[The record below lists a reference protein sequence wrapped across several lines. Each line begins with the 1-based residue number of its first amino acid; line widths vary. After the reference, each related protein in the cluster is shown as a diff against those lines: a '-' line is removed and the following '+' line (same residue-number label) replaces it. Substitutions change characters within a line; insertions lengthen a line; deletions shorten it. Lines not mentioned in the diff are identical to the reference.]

1 MRKKHTKMSIMTRL
15 PLSVLGKKI
24 LCLES
29 EVTAKA
35 KGALSQLGIYMNMTF
50 LSSVS
55 ACLLM
60 T

>member
-1 MRKKHTKMSIMTRL
+1 MRKKHTKCQLLIRL
-15 PLSVLGKKI
+15 PFSPWEKI

-35 KGALSQLGIYMNMTF
+35 EGALSQLGIYMNMTF
-50 LSSVS
+50 LSPVS
-55 ACLLM
+55 ACLSM